1 MRVQERSQRFS
12 ILGMLLSVFPIIII
26 LQMVRIQA
34 NPNLTQKL
42 REIGDALTNPSMT
55 IVPARGQIYDKRG
68 NLLAGNRTVYEVG
81 VELQDVENPM
91 TIAQTVSALLDVDYE
106 YALVRASLEPS
117 STSVYSR
124 LIDNVPPEEIEKL
137 NVIIK
142 QMEEMYSGQ
151 KGKNKPSLRG
161 LVSYPHLGRTYPE
174 ESLASNILGFVN
186 AENNGYFGVEERFNS
201 LLAGR
206 SKKVRVPLDPSRAQ
220 ELPSVPNGANLVLT
234 IDREI
239 QRAMEHVIDKAVAE
253 TGSASGTLV
262 VVNPKT
268 GEVMALATTPR
279 MDLNQFWKY
288 DQVFPKD
295 TPFNRAI
302 SQAYETGSVFKVL
315 TMASAL
321 DVGAVTPETVFVDTG
336 VIEVGGAVIYNWNGG
351 AWGPQDMQGCMQHS
365 LNVCLAWI
373 ATQIGPP
380 DFYRYLKTFG
390 IGHVTGIDLA
400 GEVPGRLKEPGDS
413 EWYAADLGTNAFGQ
427 GVSSTPIQ
435 MAVAVSAVANQGVM
449 MAPQI
454 VQSVISEGY
463 QHQIDQRVLS
473 TPLKAET
480 AKKLSKLLARSLELE
495 SSDALVTGYRVAGK
509 TGTAEIP
516 TPQGYTSNQT
526 NASFVGWGP
535 VDDPHF
541 LVYVWL
547 EKPSVSPW
555 GSVVAAP
562 VFREAVEELVVL
574 INLPPDDI
582 RHKLSNTQ

>member
-1 MRVQERSQRFS
+1 M
-12 ILGMLLSVFPIIII
+12 LGALISLFPIVIIWQ
-26 LQMVRIQA
+26 LVRIQM
-34 NPNLTQKL
+34 NPSLTQKF
-42 REIGDALTNPSMT
+42 REISDALNNPSVT

-81 VELQDVENPM
+81 VELQDVKNPE
-91 TIAQTVSALLDVDYE
+91 TIAQTVSDLLGVGRDY
-106 YALVRASLEPS
+106 AKARASIEYSP
-117 STSVYSR
+117 TSVYSR
-124 LIDNVPPEEIEKL
+124 LVDNVPPEEIEKL
-137 NVIIK
+137 EIVIK
-142 QMEEMYSGQ
+142 QMQVMYSDS
-151 KGKNKPSLRG
+151 KDENKPSLNG
-161 LVSYPHLGRTYPE
+161 LVYYPHLGRIYPE

-186 AENNGYFGVEERFNS
+186 ADNNGYFGVEERFNS

-220 ELPSVPNGANLVLT
+220 EYPSVPDGANLVLT
-234 IDREI
+234 IDREV
-239 QRAMEHVIDKAVAE
+239 QRAMENVIDKAVAE
-253 TGSASGTLV
+253 TGSESGTLV

-288 DQVFPKD
+288 EQVFPKP

-321 DVGAVTPETVFVDTG
+321 DLGVVTPETVFVDTG
-336 VIEVGGAVIYNWNGG
+336 VIEVGGTVITNWNKG

-390 IGHVTGIDLA
+390 IGRVTGIDLA
-400 GEVPGRLKEPGDS
+400 GEVSGRLKEPGDNL
-413 EWYAADLGTNAFGQ
+413 WTATDLGTNSFGQ

-435 MAVAVSAVANQGVM
+435 MAVAVSAIANQGVM
-449 MAPQI
+449 MAPRI

-480 AKKLSKLLARSLELE
+480 ANKLSRLLARSLELE

-516 TPQGYTSNQT
+516 TPDGYNLNQT

-582 RHKLSNTQ
+582 RHKLSDTQ